1 MFKIIFLYVIVIM
14 NSGLYVIDYEPPK
27 PVTHS
32 IVEVYT
38 IPTFQDH
45 HLKMSAT
52 GLVLSLIHI

>member
-14 NSGLYVIDYEPPK
+14 NSGLYVIDYEPPE

-52 GLVLSLIHI
+52 GLVLD